1 MRVERHAGYWVFN
14 VILPLFI
21 VTTSMFVAYALS
33 PDELSSRCSITL
45 TCLLAMVAFK
55 YVISGKLPN
64 ISYATLIDMYV
75 VLCFLVAFLN
85 VIILTLSKLELIN
98 EPFFQFTTNSNQT
111 VTAAT
116 DMAATDTASGT
127 TIVWTHPGGPRIVQ
141 VSVYLVGLGGAWLV
155 IQVLGFVYIFFIGR
169 WQRNSFWGARATH
182 VWLGP
187 IHLPKLIEAKEGP
200 ELNSVARARARAKA
214 NKALLAVMNA
224 AAPGSAISANVWWP
238 DEAHRSLMKA
248 LPHLKELPNA
258 QNGCPTHP
266 FAVISFTGE
275 KGANKVIN
283 DATKQ
288 LQEAAK
294 QQTEDGEVDGPL
306 IERTVPSPLNLSFY
320 SALAN
325 HVTYKR
331 RVGHAINQF
340 FGRNMSPAASRPLAP
355 ATATPDEFPPRP
367 PPLARHSSASPAA
380 TTPEFPPRPQP
391 PARPSSA

>member
-64 ISYATLIDMYV
+64 ISYATLIDKYV
-75 VLCFLVAFLN
+75 MLCFLVAFLN
-85 VIILTLSKLELIN
+85 VVILTLSKLELIN
-98 EPFFQFTTNSNQT
+98 EPFFQFTVNNSNQT

-116 DMAATDTASGT
+116 DMAATDVTSGT
-127 TIVWTHPGGPRIVQ
+127 TIVWTHPDGPRTVQ
-141 VSVYLVGLGGAWLV
+141 VSVYLVGLGGAWFA
-155 IQVLGFVYIFFIGR
+155 IQVLGFVYLSVLLIGR
-169 WQRNSFWGARATH
+169 WQRTSFWRTRATH

-187 IHLPKLIEAKEGP
+187 IYLPEFPHEANVTKE
-200 ELNSVARARARAKA
+200 ETCAKSVARAKA
-214 NKALLAVMNA
+214 NKVLLEMMNA

-238 DEAHRSLMKA
+238 DEARRSLMRA

-275 KGANKVIN
+275 KGAQKAI
-283 DATKQ
+283 DDETEQ
-288 LQEAAK
+288 LQKAFK
-294 QQTEDGEVDGPL
+294 MQTEAEEDGPL
-306 IERTVPSPLNLSFY
+306 INKTVPSHLNPSYY

-331 RVGHAINQF
+331 RAGHAINHF
-340 FGRNMSPAASRPLAP
+340 FGFNMTPAASRPLAP
-355 ATATPDEFPPRP
+355 AAVTLEFPSRP
-367 PPLARHSSASPAA
+367 PPLSCHASPA
-380 TTPEFPPRPQP
+380 
-391 PARPSSA
+391 